1 MASIGELPYGRGGP
15 AAGRY
20 DRRPPS
26 SQVFLPSDSAPS
38 NNGAR
43 PRFDQTTRQRVIV
56 VSYILAVALPPL
68 GFAIALG
75 LLLSPRLRSRHAV
88 WIILLSIVA
97 AAIWLLMINAGA
109 LNDTGQG
116 Y

>member
-1 MASIGELPYGRGGP
+1 MPTATIVGHRRHPASV
-15 AAGRY
+15 A
-20 DRRPPS
+20 
-26 SQVFLPSDSAPS
+26 VFLPSDSASS

-43 PRFDQTTRQRVIV
+43 PRLDQSTRQRLV
-56 VSYILAVALPPL
+56 VVAYILAVAVPPL
-68 GFAIALG
+68 GFAIAIG
-75 LLLSPRLRSRHAV
+75 LMLSPRLRSRHAV

-109 LNDTGQG
+109 LKDTGQG